1 MELADTSAWTTRHR
15 DPQVEEDFNDLV
27 EDGEIAICEVV
38 ELELLWSARDAVDF
52 VERRAALESLPEVSI
67 DRAVW
72 RRAIDVFQLLAE
84 RGPLHHREVKIPDL
98 LVAAAAELTG
108 IPVVHYDRDFETIAA
123 VTGQPVRSV
132 AALGSL

>member
-84 RGPLHHREVKIPDL
+84 RGPLHHREVKIPNL